1 MNLKS
6 IKATLLVAFIILTG
20 TLTYW
25 GLNKKEATIDF
36 NALSEK
42 RNKDMQVQSE
52 ESFNNILKNI
62 GNSTTVVKP
71 EILQSEDTSKLS
83 LSIQLLDTMKQHLYA
98 AVLSEKL
105 ANLQNSAF
113 RYHMA
118 ARYYL
123 MATEKH
129 ENELMLY
136 KKARVNLNKCI
147 ELDSSNLDAQVD
159 LAVSVYNINSWE
171 PSQNPMDMM
180 QPAKLLLGV
189 VKRNPNH
196 IDALYYLAKL
206 SIETKQYEKAIE
218 RFKKLVSLQPQNRE
232 FYLELSGIYSI
243 MGNEQESKLWL
254 EKAKSIQ

>member
-20 TLTYW
+20 TLTYF
-25 GLNKKEATIDF
+25 GLNKKEAQIDF
-36 NALSEK
+36 NAISQK
-42 RNKDMQVQSE
+42 RNKDMLVQSE
-52 ESFNNILKNI
+52 EEFNNLLKNI

-71 EILQSEDTSKLS
+71 EILQSNDTAQLS

-105 ANLQNSAF
+105 AGIQNSSHRF
-113 RYHMA
+113 HMA

-123 MATEKH
+123 MATDKH
-129 ENELMLY
+129 QNELMLY
-136 KKARVNLNKCI
+136 KKAKFNLDKCI
-147 ELDSSNLDAQVD
+147 ELDSTNLDAQVD

-171 PSQNPMDMM
+171 PSDNPMDMM

-196 IDALYYLAKL
+196 IDALYYLGKL
-206 SIETKQYEKAIE
+206 AIETKQYEKAIE

-232 FYLELSGIYSI
+232 YYMEISGIYSL